1 MVKTVQRMQFKL
13 GIFLMALSLIP
24 SAHAAEIEVLPMEL
38 MELLGELEEDDLE
51 SLDDESLNATLHDAK
66 ASTNKRA
73 NEPKQTNEI
82 RRTNEVG
89 GQ

>member
-1 MVKTVQRMQFKL
+1 MRFKWSL
-13 GIFLMALSLIP
+13 FLIALSLIP
-24 SAHAAEIEVLPMEL
+24 STQAAEKEALPMDL
-38 MELLGELEEDDLE
+38 IELLGELEEDDLE
-51 SLDDESLNATLHDAK
+51 SLDEESINATLHDAK
-66 ASTNKRA
+66 ASTNKRT